1 MGKDGYGGC
10 PAEGRR
16 RLKHGNNSP
25 RKAQSYERLKSR
37 EVREWN
43 FLASRFLF
51 TRWFFSASAAFS
63 AVNQTFKKMLTK
75 DAVLAKDYGELMRL
89 TGADM
94 VFLFGS
100 VLSGNFR
107 KDSDVDI
114 GIYFQDKH
122 YDKNNVYDVILDFFQ
137 TEQVDVA
144 FLNEASPLLLHQ
156 VVKSGKPVAY
166 KSYAGLVE
174 FQTRCLKKYWE
185 TKKFRISKERILKDY
200 VGRIG

>member
-1 MGKDGYGGC
+1 MGKDGYGGR

-16 RLKHGNNSP
+16 RLEHGNNSP
-25 RKAQSYERLKSR
+25 RKAHSYERLKSR
-37 EVREWN
+37 EVGEWN

-51 TRWFFSASAAFS
+51 TRWFFS

-75 DAVLAKDYGELMRL
+75 DAVLAKDYRKLMLL

-114 GIYFQDKH
+114 GIYFHDRH
-122 YDKNNVYDVILDFFQ
+122 YDKNTVYDIILDFFQ